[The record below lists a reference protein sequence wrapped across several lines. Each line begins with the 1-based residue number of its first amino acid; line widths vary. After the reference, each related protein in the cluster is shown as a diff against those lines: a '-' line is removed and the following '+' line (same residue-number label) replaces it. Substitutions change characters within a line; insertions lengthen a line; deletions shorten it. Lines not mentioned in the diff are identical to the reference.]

1 LLFLVVS
8 QHEGFPAFAAAPF
21 DDEQQECS
29 GLQDFFFVVSQHE
42 DLPVLTVA
50 PFDFEQ
56 HE

>member
-1 LLFLVVS
+1 LLFFVVS
-8 QHEGFPAFAAAPF
+8 QHEGFPAFAVAPF